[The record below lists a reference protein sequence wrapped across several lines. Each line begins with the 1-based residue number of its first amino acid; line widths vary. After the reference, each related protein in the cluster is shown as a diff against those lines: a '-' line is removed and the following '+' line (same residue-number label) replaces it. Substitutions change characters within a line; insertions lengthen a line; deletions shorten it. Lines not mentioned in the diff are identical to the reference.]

1 MGHVAALTGITTPEW
16 REVAAAFPALG
27 RSAGPRAAARR
38 LLLSRLASRRLAT
51 GRWAGRLEGAPPSAA
66 PAVYVSAHLGSLQ
79 GLRYALRSRG
89 VPAATALGPE
99 NLVRSEAE
107 RQDRIFDTLHPIDF
121 PHVLP
126 AGRPHRLRAALRS
139 GSLVLAADLP
149 AQGGVEFPLLGGRA
163 RLDRRPF
170 RLARVAGVARRPVDA
185 QSGTRTARRRGCGAR
200 DLRAVPGGDG
210 GPFTAR
216 HRRSG
221 VPEPGE
227 TALTGQRA
235 RPNLDSG
242 VPKSE
247 AYFRASITASSASR
261 VGRRCS
267 SATVTRGCAPRPE
280 SSRKSFFSGST

>member
-170 RLARVAGVARRPVDA
+170 RLARVAGVACRPAFLTLPGGRWTLSLGPELPGDEDAALEIYARCLAETAGRSPLDIDGVVYLSLARRP
-185 QSGTRTARRRGCGAR
+185 
-200 DLRAVPGGDG
+200 
-210 GPFTAR
+210 
-216 HRRSG
+216 
-221 VPEPGE
+221 
-227 TALTGQRA
+227 
-235 RPNLDSG
+235 
-242 VPKSE
+242 
-247 AYFRASITASSASR
+247 
-261 VGRRCS
+261 
-267 SATVTRGCAPRPE
+267 
-280 SSRKSFFSGST
+280 